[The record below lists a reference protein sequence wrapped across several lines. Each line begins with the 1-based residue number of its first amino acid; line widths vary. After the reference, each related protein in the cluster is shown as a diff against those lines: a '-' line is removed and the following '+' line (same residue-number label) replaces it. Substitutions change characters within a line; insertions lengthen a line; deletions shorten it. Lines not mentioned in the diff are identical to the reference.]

1 MKIALCLHG
10 YFANA
15 GGGHA
20 SEVAYEY
27 IKRKVLKNDVDIFVH
42 SWDMENKH
50 IIENLYEPTMAHFEP
65 QQMFHNEL
73 KQFDETWFNEEFAR
87 PQTMY
92 KTNTIF
98 RGLSYLYS
106 RARTVE
112 LKKEYEKKHG
122 FTYDCVMLARF
133 DISTRGKEHP
143 QTYYVTNMNF
153 NTTLDMT
160 HLYSAYW
167 NQMNHG
173 YADHWFY
180 SNSHNMDI
188 VGNLYDKVMEYYQEN
203 SEYVKAVTQGWPESN
218 AFDEFSNE
226 CMNTTTERS
235 SQLVTFP
242 KWGCIDNHK
251 LYKWYFMETGLH
263 NISKYIDITED
274 TPSPKVY

>member
-1 MKIALCLHG
+1 
-10 YFANA
+10 
-15 GGGHA
+15 
-20 SEVAYEY
+20 
-27 IKRKVLKNDVDIFVH
+27 
-42 SWDMENKH
+42 
-50 IIENLYEPTMAHFEP
+50 
-65 QQMFHNEL
+65 
-73 KQFDETWFNEEFAR
+73 
-87 PQTMY
+87 
-92 KTNTIF
+92 
-98 RGLSYLYS
+98 
-106 RARTVE
+106 
-112 LKKEYEKKHG
+112 
-122 FTYDCVMLARF
+122 
-133 DISTRGKEHP
+133 
-143 QTYYVTNMNF
+143 
-153 NTTLDMT
+153 
-160 HLYSAYW
+160 
-167 NQMNHG
+167 MNHG